1 MPLPHALRAFRHRDY
16 RLYFAG
22 QGTSQIGTW
31 LQLIATSWLIYQMT
45 HSAFMLGLAAFAL
58 HIPVLLLG
66 PFAGVWIDRKHKRKV
81 LLVTQNLALA
91 QSLVLLALVA
101 TGTVQPWHLVAA
113 NLWFG
118 IVNSFDNPAR
128 QSQLV
133 ELVGGRDDLP
143 NAIALSSTLMNG
155 ARFVGPMIGGAVISA
170 FGEVWGFGLN
180 AFLRLAVIVALIL
193 IRAAPRPTEKGSH
206 GWRQQL
212 GEGFRYAFGFLPS
225 RAALLLLAAVSV
237 SVQPYQSLAPY
248 FARDV
253 FHGDSRTLGFLI
265 GAGGFGAVSGMVY
278 LATRA
283 SVRGLL
289 RLLPISAGAAGLALI
304 GFTFAPWLWL
314 GLVML
319 YFVGMGAMLTGAA
332 TNTVL
337 QSIVEDRMRA
347 RVMAIYMACF
357 LGMSPVGALVAGA
370 LAEKIGPPAALA
382 LGGTLAVAAAAVY
395 IANLPAIRTAIRPI
409 YQKLGIVPGPDPQ

>member
-1 MPLPHALRAFRHRDY
+1 MTPPHALRALRHRDY
-16 RLYFAG
+16 RLYFVG
-22 QGTSQIGTW
+22 QGVSQIGTW

-45 HSAFMLGLAAFAL
+45 HSAFMLGLAAFAM
-58 HIPVLLLG
+58 HIPLLVLG
-66 PFAGVWIDRKHKRKV
+66 PFAGVWVDRKQKRKV

-91 QSLVLLALVA
+91 QSLAVFGLVA
-101 TGTVQPWHLVAA
+101 TNAVQPWHLIAA
-113 NLWFG
+113 NVWFG
-118 IVNSFDNPAR
+118 VVNSFDNPAR

-180 AFLRLAVIVALIL
+180 AFLRLAVIVALVL
-193 IRAAPRPTEKGSH
+193 IRAAPRPVEKSAA
-206 GWRQQL
+206 GWLKQL
-212 GEGFRYAFGFLPS
+212 GDGFRYAFGFLPS
-225 RAALLLLAAVSV
+225 RSALLLLAAVSLA
-237 SVQPYQSLAPY
+237 VQPYQSLAPY

-278 LATRA
+278 LATRS

-289 RLLPISAGAAGLALI
+289 RLLPLSGGAAGLALI
-304 GFTFAPWLWL
+304 GFSFSNSLWT

-347 RVMAIYMACF
+347 RVMSIYLACF
-357 LGMSPVGALVAGA
+357 FGMSPIGALIAGSV
-370 LAEKIGPPAALA
+370 AEKIGPPAALA
-382 LGGTLAVAAAAVY
+382 CGGALALVAAVVY
-395 IANLPAIRTAIRPI
+395 LANIQSIRAAIRPV
-409 YQKLGIVPGPDPQ
+409 YAKLGIISRPGE